1 MFCQAQQVTTCML
14 PAWSAFGF
22 SVLVAACWINQ
33 LGSSWG
39 YIYICHSLIFKN
51 HIMIYYMLSH
61 LCKYLQTCVY
71 IQIISDI
78 YIYIHLSLSLSLS
91 LFLCNL
97 NMYVDH
103 THTQIFAGYLRLDVE
118 GAPDSVHLFAHRGRL
133 EEIGHH
139 PYIHVVLKTGQ
150 PQIPRVIIMFL
161 SI

>member
-1 MFCQAQQVTTCML
+1 
-14 PAWSAFGF
+14 
-22 SVLVAACWINQ
+22 
-33 LGSSWG
+33 
-39 YIYICHSLIFKN
+39 
-51 HIMIYYMLSH
+51 MIYYMLSH

-78 YIYIHLSLSLSLS
+78 YIYVYIHLSLSLSLS